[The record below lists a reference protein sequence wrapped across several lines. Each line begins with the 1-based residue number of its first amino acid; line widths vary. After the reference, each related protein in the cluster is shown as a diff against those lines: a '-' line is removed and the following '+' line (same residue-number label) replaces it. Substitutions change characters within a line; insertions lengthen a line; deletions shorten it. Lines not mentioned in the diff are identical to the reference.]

1 MLHDYGLVTC
11 SALMDS
17 EVLLAVFGSP
27 PVVLVALN
35 FTLNISSDFVVL
47 YIRTS
52 FFKLLNQINAT
63 FHTKFRQYPKATQR
77 RNIFVKSPYFK
88 KIKLWQHFKNIS
100 STRNIQ
106 LSKTTLSCT
115 SWSLT

>member
-1 MLHDYGLVTC
+1 MLHDYDLVTC

-17 EVLLAVFGSP
+17 EVLLAVFGPP
-27 PVVLVALN
+27 PVVLVALH

-63 FHTKFRQYPKATQR
+63 SPYPKAIQR
-77 RNIFVKSPYFK
+77 GNIFVKSPYLK
-88 KIKLWQHFKNIS
+88 KIKLWQHFKNTS
-100 STRNIQ
+100 STRSIH
-106 LSKTTLSCT
+106 LSKNTLSCT